1 MPVIKRY
8 PNRKLYDTEAKQ
20 YITLEALAALI
31 REGEEIQVVDHTTG
45 EDLTAVTLSQI
56 IFEQEKRL
64 SGFLPQAVLTGLIR
78 AGGETLGV
86 LRRTLASPLDLARQ
100 VDDEIERRV
109 QVLTMRG
116 ELAAEEGL
124 RLRDMLLSRSRRSAN
139 PVVLTDEQ
147 IEKLLAERGVPSTAD
162 LQQVLVKL
170 EMLEAKLD
178 GLNPPTRPELPSAAA
193 SPGLDQPQARTAF

>member
-20 YITLEALAALI
+20 YITLEAIAALI

-78 AGGETLGV
+78 AGGDTLGV

-178 GLNPPTRPELPSAAA
+178 GLNPPSDPA
-193 SPGLDQPQARTAF
+193 